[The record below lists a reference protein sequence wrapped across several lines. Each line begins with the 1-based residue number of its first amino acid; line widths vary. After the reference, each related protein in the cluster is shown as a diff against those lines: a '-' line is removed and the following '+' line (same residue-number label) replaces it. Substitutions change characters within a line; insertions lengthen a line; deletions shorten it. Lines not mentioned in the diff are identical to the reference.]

1 MTINQFRAASHN
13 VQTAI
18 VQFEGAF
25 LLKRRVG
32 RMDLLLYQVSDFY
45 VEAAC
50 IGSGNRL
57 RIIGCYSFEE
67 IDHYLAFIDISAI
80 KKLTG

>member
-1 MTINQFRAASHN
+1 MTIKQFRAASHN
-13 VQTAI
+13 VQVAI

-25 LLKRRVG
+25 LLKRRG
-32 RMDLLLYQVSDFY
+32 GGMDLLLYQVGDFY
-45 VEAAC
+45 VEVVC
-50 IGSGNRL
+50 IGSGNRI

-67 IDHYLAFIDISAI
+67 IDHYLAFIDISVI